1 MQIAVRP
8 GDSLWGYS
16 VMFDVPLQLILD
28 SNPSLGTTLQVGD
41 LVQIPGYI
49 WHEYTVVAGDTLWKI
64 ARQNNIPLNLL
75 LQSNPTLETE
85 QLQIG
90 TKIMLPHR
98 VTGRVINGNKNYTYD
113 QLLQDIERLRQVYP
127 NLTTQSIGSSV
138 MGKDIIELRAGSGPS
153 EIHFN
158 AAMHANEWITA
169 GALMQFINDFM
180 LAVTNSQP
188 LNGQYVYPLYSMNTI
203 SFVPMVNPDG
213 VNLVINGAPAEE
225 PYRSQVLQINGGST
239 DFSGWKANIRGVDL
253 NKQFPALWEV
263 DAVKGP
269 QQPAPR
275 DYSGEAPLTEPEVQA
290 IADLTRER
298 SFNRVLALHTQGEEI
313 YWGFQGLEPP
323 ESELYAQRMAAA
335 SGYQA
340 VRNVNST
347 AGYKDWFIQDWRRPG
362 FTIELGSGQNP
373 LPLSQFPSVSQATT
387 AILLEAMKS
396 AYS

>member
-153 EIHFN
+153 EIHIN

-225 PYRSQVLQINGGST
+225 PYRSQVLRINGGST

-373 LPLSQFPSVSQATT
+373 LPLSQFPNVSQATT